1 MSTPKPAAPSKPLSF
16 RPPEML
22 KNQTQSS
29 ELPAVERK
37 KSKAPKQRGLRT
49 DIAIIDETV
58 HANGNVTLTLGEVI
72 TEIIGTPSNPKTIKE
87 EKPKKPFVLDPR
99 MTQRPFQDDR
109 LMQLKNRLQRP
120 SFKNS

>member
-1 MSTPKPAAPSKPLSF
+1 MKAPLAVTTLRRIKMATPKPAAPSKPLSF
-16 RPPEML
+16 RPPEMP
-22 KNQTQSS
+22 K
-29 ELPAVERK
+29 AVK
-37 KSKAPKQRGLRT
+37 KPKQRGQRV
-49 DIAIIDETV
+49 DIAIVDEKFND
-58 HANGNVTLTLGEVI
+58 NGGVTLTLGEVI
-72 TEIIGTPSNPKTIKE
+72 TELIGTPSEPKTVKT

>member
-1 MSTPKPAAPSKPLSF
+1 MVTPKPAAPSKPLSF
-16 RPPEML
+16 RPPE
-22 KNQTQSS
+22 K
-29 ELPAVERK
+29 PKAVK
-37 KSKAPKQRGLRT
+37 KRGQHR
-49 DIAIIDETV
+49 DIAIVDEKF
-58 HANGNVTLTLGEVI
+58 NDDGGVTLTLGEVI
-72 TEIIGTPSNPKTIKE
+72 TEIIGTPSEPKTVKT